1 MHRFVAAALGGMLGA
16 CVLSAAS
23 AASAE
28 TPLEVFPKQR
38 RTTTVFYGWEILATG
53 EAGGLLSAASIL
65 LPERPL
71 SSVPATA
78 GFLVGM
84 PTFALGGPI
93 VHWMHGDFPKGM
105 VSFGGNAVSAVV
117 AGFAG
122 EAIRC
127 GHSDAPD
134 CGELGFFN
142 GLAVA
147 VMLAPLVDAAV
158 LGWEKVPSEDVYGSS
173 TPPRLTLTP
182 TWRLGPR
189 GLLELGLSGQ
199 F

>member
-1 MHRFVAAALGGMLGA
+1 MQRFGAAVVGAMLGG
-16 CVLSAAS
+16 CVLTAARAAS
-23 AASAE
+23 GQ
-28 TPLEVFPKQR
+28 TPVEVFPKQR
-38 RTTTVFYGWEILATG
+38 RTTSVFYGWEILATG

-71 SSVPATA
+71 SSAPATA
-78 GFLVGM
+78 GFLIGM
-84 PTFALGGPI
+84 PAFAMGGPV
-93 VHWMHGDFPKGM
+93 VHWIHGDFSKGL
-105 VSFGGNAVSAVV
+105 VSFGGNAVSAVA
-117 AGFAG
+117 AGFTG

-134 CGELGFFN
+134 CGQLGFFT

-147 VMLAPLVDAAV
+147 VMIAPLVDAAV
-158 LGWEKVPSEDVYGSS
+158 LGWEDVPAEDVYGRSS
-173 TPPRLTLTP
+173 PRMTLAP

-189 GLLELGLSGQ
+189 GSIEVGVTGR